1 MTSDEAT
8 KSGYWE
14 HYYSEHSHD
23 KPQPP
28 SQFAAFVIQE
38 VQPIALAIDIG
49 CGSGRDTFFFARHGV
64 RAMGIDGSHVVIDT
78 CSASAAR
85 QGIANLSFECVAVE
99 SNDLK
104 QTLDRSLDGLE
115 GTAMAYAR
123 FFLHAITEE
132 EQQQFL
138 DTVSSALRQGD
149 VFAAEFRTTRDA
161 PLSKVTAQHYRR
173 YVDPSLLITEMV
185 EHGFTATYMVEGFG
199 YAKYK
204 NDDAYVARLLFRKDK
219 A

>member
-1 MTSDEAT
+1 MTPDEAT

-14 HYYSEHSHD
+14 QYYSEHSHD

-64 RAMGIDGSHVVIDT
+64 RAMGIDGSHVVIDS
-78 CSASAAR
+78 CSASVTR
-85 QGIANLSFECVAVE
+85 QGISNLSFECVAVE
-99 SNDLK
+99 SSDLK
-104 QTLDRSLDGLE
+104 RVLDRSLDGLE
-115 GTAMAYAR
+115 GIAVAYAR
-123 FFLHAITEE
+123 FFLHAITED
-132 EQQQFL
+132 EQRQLL
-138 DTVSSALRQGD
+138 DTVCSALRQGD

-173 YVDPSLLITEMV
+173 YVDPSLLINEMAGR
-185 EHGFTATYMVEGFG
+185 GFATTYMVEGFG

-204 NDDAYVARLLFRKDK
+204 SDDAYIARLLFRKDR

>member
-1 MTSDEAT
+1 MTSDEAK

-14 HYYSEHSHD
+14 QYYLEHSHD

-38 VQPIALAIDIG
+38 IQPLALAIDVG

-64 RAMGIDGSHVVIDT
+64 RAMGIDGSHVVIDA

-85 QGIANLSFECVAVE
+85 QGIPNLSFECVAVE
-99 SNDLK
+99 SNELK
-104 QTLDRSLDGLE
+104 QILDRSLGGLE
-115 GTAMAYAR
+115 GTAVAYAR

-132 EQQQFL
+132 EQQHLL
-138 DTVSSALRQGD
+138 DTVGGALRQGD

-173 YVDPSLLITEMV
+173 YVDPSLLVTEMA
-185 EHGFTATYMVEGFG
+185 ERGFITTYMVEGFG

-204 NDDAYVARLLFRKDK
+204 SDDAYVARLLFRKDR